1 MNKEQFIGCV
11 QSTIKNPPFPIHINY
26 EDVDTY
32 VYEKNDKQQESDLQK
47 IKKLWTVAPNIKRI
61 DFIIYYVCS

>member
-1 MNKEQFIGCV
+1 MGKMNKEQFIGCV

-32 VYEKNDKQQESDLQK
+32 VYEKMISS
-47 IKKLWTVAPNIKRI
+47 KKVIYKR
-61 DFIIYYVCS
+61 